1 MAIHK
6 IILASFIV
14 YLMIQFS
21 HGATKERLFSDL
33 EKSALEVT
41 ATPSRVGEGVGTY
54 ISFIHIS
61 FLKSSISL
69 GVQDSI
75 LLGLRF

>member
-6 IILASFIV
+6 ILFASLLIC
-14 YLMIQFS
+14 LLIQS
-21 HGATKERLFSDL
+21 IHAATKERLFSDL

-75 LLGLRF
+75 LLFLRF